1 MEQSAK
7 MEESRMACAAL
18 PEAVEPRKK
27 SNFKYACTCAA
38 FASMAT
44 IVLGYDVGV
53 MSGASLYIQEDLRI
67 TDVKVQIM
75 IGILSLYA
83 LVGSSLPC
91 FASLV

>member
-7 MEESRMACAAL
+7 MEGSRMASAAL

-44 IVLGYDVGV
+44 IVLGYGTYV
-53 MSGASLYIQEDLRI
+53 S
-67 TDVKVQIM
+67 
-75 IGILSLYA
+75 
-83 LVGSSLPC
+83 
-91 FASLV
+91 